1 MNKIKYYGVTLLCVV
16 FLSGCSTSKNE
27 SVDSPAD
34 PSIEQVANGKVT
46 YEVVS
51 EYEKG
56 TIGYE
61 SDEIEAKK
69 SAIEKQAPDEYLDFT
84 ALLAILENY
93 YPTEPYYLS
102 KDDSTDEE
110 KEEELSLIKTN
121 IYQAEEHQKTLDGI
135 EKTINNAEEY
145 EEVRSRITLA
155 KSFEHFLEKYDSEY
169 TKKDAVADKV
179 EQEEAKEVKT
189 EKVVEKSNN
198 VDSNDYIAELEDL
211 IKSYDKVTAKLEAF
225 TKNPKTYTIASF
237 TAVQMEM
244 NAILVELN
252 GISDVFE
259 NENITEQESL
269 ELFQKVM
276 ESQTRM
282 IMAAAELPSEFAE

>member
-1 MNKIKYYGVTLLCVV
+1 MNKIKFYGVTLLCVV
-16 FLSGCSTSKNE
+16 FLSGCSTNKNE
-27 SVDSPAD
+27 SVDSPGD
-34 PSIEQVANGKVT
+34 PSIEQAANGKVT

-61 SDEIEAKK
+61 ADEIEAKK

-102 KDDSTDEE
+102 KDDSTDNE

-121 IYQAEEHQKTLDGI
+121 ISQAEEHQKTLDGI

-169 TKKDAVADKV
+169 TKKDAAV
-179 EQEEAKEVKT
+179 EREEKKEIKT

-276 ESQTRM
+276 ESQTKM